1 MAQATSTLCTSRLL
15 LTCSTS
21 SNGQGYEGNES
32 DGRHEG
38 DEGHE
43 EKVCE
48 QDCKGPLCQSLGVSW
63 VQGEDSGWPL
73 CFLLDE
79 EQVRQGCEQEAIL
92 EGQEELL
99 DDCRPEGQEGTED
112 HRLRR
117 SQEGLRALQE
127 GQGVL
132 LKMLVMASARGV
144 GMSTPFEP
152 YSFDS
157 IEVVE
162 HRHE

>member
-1 MAQATSTLCTSRLL
+1 MGKRRRHCVTSRLL

-21 SNGQGYEGNES
+21 SNGQGHEGNES

-43 EKVCE
+43 EKVRE

-63 VQGEDSGWPL
+63 VQGE
-73 CFLLDE
+73 
-79 EQVRQGCEQEAIL
+79 V
-92 EGQEELL
+92 L

-132 LKMLVMASARGV
+132 LKMLVMASAQGV
-144 GMSTPFEP
+144 GMSTPFERSSP
-152 YSFDS
+152 DR

-162 HRHE
+162 HR